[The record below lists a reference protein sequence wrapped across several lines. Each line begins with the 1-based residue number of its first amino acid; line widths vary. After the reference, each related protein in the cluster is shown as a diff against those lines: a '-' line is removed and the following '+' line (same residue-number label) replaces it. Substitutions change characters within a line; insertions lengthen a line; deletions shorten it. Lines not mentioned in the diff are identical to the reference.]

1 MHIIFE
7 VLWFESRLKLGGYSE
22 TETRRIGLFR
32 YLDDAR
38 AAGEEALDTRY
49 NEIASKTY
57 SADCESVEDVKK
69 AFIAFFK
76 HDGSHIN
83 MFNWEE
89 VDDE

>member
-49 NEIASKTY
+49 DEIASKTY
-57 SADCESVEDVKK
+57 SREGDRHGAGYVFRSNVGGYEEHRFSYRIDEVELK
-69 AFIAFFK
+69 
-76 HDGSHIN
+76 
-83 MFNWEE
+83 
-89 VDDE
+89 